1 MRVSTSQV
9 VQSTNAAFERLFEL
23 STRLRTLLALGGI
36 VLGLVAVWGAAY
48 ASGGSRTVLPHLFY
62 FPIVL
67 SSVRFGWLGAVTSAS
82 IAGLL
87 AGPALPADV
96 ENQVV
101 QPVWGWVLR
110 LAMFLGVATLVAW
123 LSRHRSESV
132 TIAVQDARLSGKLR
146 QALRDGEIVVYYQP
160 ILDMESGRIVGVE
173 ALARWKHPTEGLLPP
188 DYFIPP
194 AERTGMIAQ
203 LDRYVLREAIR
214 EVSAWSSSTCPLR
227 VSVNVSATRFAERNL
242 VGDVGTA
249 LSDFGMAPQQLQL
262 EMTETAIIQD
272 VVASA
277 TQIAALRGIGVTIAI
292 DDFGVGQT
300 SLSYLHQFTVDTVK
314 IDRSFVA
321 KTPADPKAARLVA
334 GMIRL
339 LEAIGT
345 KVVGEGISNAEEYV
359 QMRSL
364 GCKLGQGFYIGRPAP
379 AAETEQLIVKT
390 HERLARRTRP

>member
-1 MRVSTSQV
+1 MKASTSQV
-9 VQSTNAAFERLFEL
+9 VQRTNAAFERLFEL

-36 VLGLVAVWGAAY
+36 VLGLVVVWGAAY

-62 FPIVL
+62 FPIIL
-67 SSVRFGWLGAVTSAS
+67 SSVRFGWLGAVTSAG
-82 IAGLL
+82 IAGVL

-96 ENQVV
+96 ENQVA

-123 LSRHRSESV
+123 LSRHRSESMTV
-132 TIAVQDARLSGKLR
+132 AVQDARLSGKLR
-146 QALRDGEIVVYYQP
+146 QALRDGEIAVYYQP

-173 ALARWKHPTEGLLPP
+173 ALARWNHPTEGLLSP

-214 EVSAWSSSTCPLR
+214 EVSAWSSSTCPLG
-227 VSVNVSATRFAERNL
+227 VSVNVSATRFAERSL
-242 VGDVGTA
+242 VGDVGAA
-249 LSDFGMAPQQLQL
+249 LSDSRMAPQQLQL

-272 VVASA
+272 VAASA
-277 TQIAALRGIGVTIAI
+277 TQIAALRGMGVTVAI

-300 SLSYLHQFTVDTVK
+300 SFSYLHEFTIDTVK

-321 KTPADPKAARLVA
+321 KTTSDPKAARLVA

-339 LEAIGT
+339 FEAIDT

-379 AAETEQLIVKT
+379 ATETEQLINKT
-390 HERLARRTRP
+390 HERRARRARR